1 MWVHPVAIR
10 PIPPYAVVSEAAV
23 ERAREEVSKAEDDA
37 DALESIHSELINE
50 QPILADY
57 LTGILSTDLD
67 ETALAL
73 GFFLSLVIWKS
84 FRRVFGERLRQV
96 DQEGVES
103 MTSTLTAEEELRA
116 QNGREPIDWED
127 IALVDQPHIAALMNQ
142 QIETALGIDDTEIDL
157 DDVHTVFRALVLM
170 TLALSYAVDGPA
182 HDREVLA

>member
-1 MWVHPVAIR
+1 
-10 PIPPYAVVSEAAV
+10 
-23 ERAREEVSKAEDDA
+23 
-37 DALESIHSELINE
+37 
-50 QPILADY
+50 
-57 LTGILSTDLD
+57 
-67 ETALAL
+67 
-73 GFFLSLVIWKS
+73 
-84 FRRVFGERLRQV
+84 QV